1 VSVGCP
7 VLSRETGARA
17 RQADTHAPASAG
29 QIDREALGSLAFS
42 DRQAR
47 RKLNA
52 ATHPAVFLE
61 IVRQLLLHWLA
72 CRWLV
77 VRTHTA
83 TLCLLPQ
90 RRSEPVRASRR
101 WTCRCCSR
109 LARTDCCARVSSW
122 PAAPRLRRALQAQA
136 DPVPGQRRH
145 KMATVQACRRAQLER
160 LMQRD
165 RCSRQLAEAK
175 VAAQMPL
182 ERKAALA
189 NHVID
194 NSGDLAA
201 LAPQARARVVRRAH
215 TTPTTAAWLT
225 CPSAPHRSGL
235 WRAT

>member
-1 VSVGCP
+1 VGCP
-7 VLSRETGARA
+7 VLSWDAGACA
-17 RQADTHAPASAG
+17 RQADTRAPASAG

-52 ATHPAVFLE
+52 ATHPAVLLE

-77 VRTHTA
+77 VRLRTA

-90 RRSEPVRASRR
+90 RRSEPGCASRR

-109 LARTDCCARVSSW
+109 WARTGCCARVSSW
-122 PAAPRLRRALQAQA
+122 PAAPRPRCALQAQA
-136 DPVPGQRRH
+136 DPAHAQPRR
-145 KMATVQACRRAQLER
+145 KVATIWPCRCAQLER
-160 LMQRD
+160 LLQRD
-165 RCSRQLAEAK
+165 RCSRELAEAK

-182 ERKAALA
+182 EHKAALA
-189 NHVID
+189 VHVID

-201 LAPQARARVVRRAH
+201 LEPQARARAVRRAQ
-215 TTPTTAAWLT
+215 TAPTTAAWLT

-235 WRAT
+235 WRTT